1 MQQVRDVSR
10 LTGLGVENAS
20 YQIQIESSVFFVKSA
35 GIGRPSPL
43 VAGRPIL
50 SATPRRGT
58 DCRDAIA
65 D

>member
-1 MQQVRDVSR
+1 
-10 LTGLGVENAS
+10 
-20 YQIQIESSVFFVKSA
+20 VFFVKSA

-65 D
+65 DWQRRARIIPSDRPANDDNAAAAALR